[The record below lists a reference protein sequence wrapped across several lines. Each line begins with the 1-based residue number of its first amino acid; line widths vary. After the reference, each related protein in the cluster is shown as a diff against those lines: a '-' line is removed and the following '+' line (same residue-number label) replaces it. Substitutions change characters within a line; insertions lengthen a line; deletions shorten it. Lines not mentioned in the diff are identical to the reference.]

1 MGLAVL
7 LYSPTLQ
14 YRAHISIYTI
24 TTLFIIIYN
33 LQEQYDEFDAKKA
46 RNNCSHRQLAN
57 VASLKSVISF
67 RDSGAFTLDREIH
80 TGLQYLV
87 EIRRIHT

>member
-14 YRAHISIYTI
+14 YREPISIYTI

-33 LQEQYDEFDAKKA
+33 LQEQYDEFEESEESTK
-46 RNNCSHRQLAN
+46 
-57 VASLKSVISF
+57 
-67 RDSGAFTLDREIH
+67 
-80 TGLQYLV
+80 
-87 EIRRIHT
+87 